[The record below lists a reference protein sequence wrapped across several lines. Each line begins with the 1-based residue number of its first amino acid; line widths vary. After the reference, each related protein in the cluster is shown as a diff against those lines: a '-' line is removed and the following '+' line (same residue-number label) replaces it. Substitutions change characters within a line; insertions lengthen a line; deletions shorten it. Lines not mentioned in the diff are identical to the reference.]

1 MDGLWYPAS
10 IVDMRPDHSYVV
22 QYRGYSESDRRIVSS
37 QHVILPPPSVTGLAA
52 SANGW
57 RSSSGR
63 VTVDLVNDVGEVK
76 TEGDDSAEAS
86 SSDSSDSDMDQDTAS
101 ADPELLDF
109 RRKVRDV
116 TGMIKGD
123 ATAHAAPATGSH
135 IASWEVHTKGMCKG

>member
-1 MDGLWYPAS
+1 
-10 IVDMRPDHSYVV
+10 
-22 QYRGYSESDRRIVSS
+22 
-37 QHVILPPPSVTGLAA
+37 
-52 SANGW
+52 
-57 RSSSGR
+57 
-63 VTVDLVNDVGEVK
+63 VDLVNDVGEVK

-135 IASWEVHTKGMCKG
+135 IASWEVHTKGMCKGKHWLNDITTSHFWVVSDSRMLMS